1 MESYSKR
8 NHILYYLCNLYFHF
22 SFFLLSCSV
31 ISMSQFPNSG
41 KTTLYPSV
49 GLLMH
54 DPNTLLLHL
63 GIDKIATEYLC
74 SSQAM
79 STNRQR
85 RKKKHNLSQSEFSRS
100 LHANAKGKCSPC
112 TCCPWL
118 PNITKYSTSRLAIK
132 QNFQWCFCLESYFAS
147 PAHLSLALK
156 QLTQVLILRAN
167 EVCQNKALIRIIFL
181 KPGDDNLFDIADVLV
196 VQLLEDFNL
205 LDGPW

>member
-1 MESYSKR
+1 MRSKADAGTEKSPHVYNGTSLCIHLLR
-8 NHILYYLCNLYFHF
+8 QFYASHLYNAWQEDTKYGNILSGIVWSLTAKGTIYCITFALFIFIF
-22 SFFLLSCSV
+22 SFFLLCCSV

-85 RKKKHNLSQSEFSRS
+85 RKKK
-100 LHANAKGKCSPC
+100 A
-112 TCCPWL
+112 
-118 PNITKYSTSRLAIK
+118 
-132 QNFQWCFCLESYFAS
+132 
-147 PAHLSLALK
+147 
-156 QLTQVLILRAN
+156 
-167 EVCQNKALIRIIFL
+167 
-181 KPGDDNLFDIADVLV
+181 
-196 VQLLEDFNL
+196 
-205 LDGPW
+205 